1 MTQKGFRANFSLP
14 LHPRYRQQ
22 HPADQILT
30 MYSTPNTTIITI
42 SFTHT
47 GRQAP
52 SGNIAVIHDRSHN
65 IHSLATLI
73 GTPELLL
80 IHAIIESSNHMSDM

>member
-30 MYSTPNTTIITI
+30 MYSTPNTTIVTI

-47 GRQAP
+47 ARQAS
-52 SGNIAVIHDRSHN
+52 SGIMGYITDHLTYTHGQIH
-65 IHSLATLI
+65 
-73 GTPELLL
+73 
-80 IHAIIESSNHMSDM
+80 

>member
-30 MYSTPNTTIITI
+30 MYSTPNTTIVTI
-42 SFTHT
+42 SYTHI
-47 GRQAP
+47 GRQVP
-52 SGNIAVIHDRSHN
+52 PDNIAVIQYKSLS
-65 IHSLATLI
+65 IHSKATLKL
-73 GTPELLL
+73 TPFMQLASQP
-80 IHAIIESSNHMSDM
+80 IMCQQCNTDI